1 MEISVRVQRSGNQ
14 ECWCPRTRED
24 EHPRSNK
31 EGKCPT
37 FLLYSGFQ
45 WIEWCPTI
53 SVMEIF
59 LLNLLIQILIFSG
72 DILADTPRNS
82 IVSHIRASFLSQS
95 IWHRK
100 LTITCVEWHK
110 DLDFE
115 SGNPEIKSFHSLPRY
130 SIPEDLPN
138 FCEPQF
144 PNCRGRTMVSVSDL
158 VRLK

>member
-1 MEISVRVQRSGNQ
+1 MVEISLQVQRSGNQ
-14 ECWCPRTRED
+14 KCWCPRTRED

-31 EGKCPT
+31 EGCPT
-37 FLLYSGFQ
+37 FSLYSGFQ
-45 WIEWCPTI
+45 WIEWCPAI
-53 SVMEIF
+53 SVREI

-82 IVSHIRASFLSQS
+82 VVSRIRASLLSQS

-110 DLDFE
+110 DLDFAITCVEWHKDLDLE

-130 SIPEDLPN
+130 QIP
-138 FCEPQF
+138 
-144 PNCRGRTMVSVSDL
+144 
-158 VRLK
+158 